1 MRKGFEIC
9 SHSQEAVVLFSLMT
23 SRRLPKEMPKEAKES
38 WTLSGVGGW
47 GQTVEVDRAL
57 GRAGG
62 QALSPSDTGFLH
74 FLEVRGIN
82 FDSGF

>member
-1 MRKGFEIC
+1 MRNGFEIC

-23 SRRLPKEMPKEAKES
+23 SRRLPKEMPQQAKES
-38 WTLSGVGGW
+38 WPLSGVGG
-47 GQTVEVDRAL
+47 GEPVEVDRAL

-62 QALSPSDTGFLH
+62 QALTPSDTGFLH